1 MVMYDVKLNLNQY
14 RFDEELKLNFEML
27 MIAMLLVLKM
37 SHRCTLGFAAL
48 CLLVV
53 AGFVNYLLISLAHL
67 RKMREVYEAIQNV
80 L

>member
-1 MVMYDVKLNLNQY
+1 MKLNLNQY

-53 AGFVNYLLISLAHL
+53 AGICQLFADQFGSFEKNAQSL
-67 RKMREVYEAIQNV
+67 
-80 L
+80 